1 MRGKI
6 RFSAFSFTVVLAL
19 FCCEISMAGMSSIDV
34 GMSVS
39 YDFSDRKYEDSGGR
53 TKEGEGGIDVAD
65 GDTKEEPK
73 DEKGN
78 TLSLIP
84 RFRYI
89 YSYNEK
95 DSLELLVAPSLDY
108 DFSDDKGVSLHYNDV
123 RGSFFKEIS
132 ERWSFSGENVFS
144 LTDNNDDGQESNSAQ
159 RQTVVDDAVTKGS
172 DSSAPTLDEENDNVR
187 YYRNHAALTTRYRY
201 SRENFMQFG
210 VSYDLLRK
218 DSDGVSS
225 EENNYDRY
233 AVQAEDK
240 HRFNSKWGTTLQG
253 SYVRGKYGEQKVS
266 ALPVENIRP
275 ESAESVSP
283 DSLVE
288 EAQAEKKSGDDVTE
302 YRFSG
307 SVIHYFDQENTL
319 ALEYNYIK
327 AVYDGGERN
336 NSVVHMGQLRWRH
349 RFSEMLESTFGIG
362 PAWRE
367 GGTSHFGL
375 NGLAELRYLH
385 KLGSY
390 SFQITKIYDVE
401 NFDGTDQR
409 GPVDRLNYRLAL
421 DRQLGKRLSISGV
434 LGYSEERGDEL
445 VLAQPGEE
453 GETSFV
459 SEEYEKRIWRVS
471 LGAKYH
477 LLEEIDAGIRY
488 SFSHLDAEAEEDSY
502 DEHRVMMTVD
512 WGREWLRW

>member
-6 RFSAFSFTVVLAL
+6 RFSAFTVVLIL
-19 FCCEISMAGMSSIDV
+19 FCCKIGMAGISGIDV

-39 YDFSDRKYEDSGGR
+39 YHFSDRKYEHSGVR
-53 TKEGEGGIDVAD
+53 TKEGEGGIDVAND
-65 GDTKEEPK
+65 DTEKEPEY
-73 DEKGN
+73 EKSN
-78 TLSLIP
+78 KLSLIP

-89 YSYNEK
+89 YSYNEN
-95 DSLELLVAPSLDY
+95 DSFELLVAPSLDY
-108 DFSDDKGVSLHYNDV
+108 DFSDDEGVSLHYNDV

-132 ERWSFSGENVFS
+132 ERWSFSGEDVFS
-144 LTDNNDDGQESNSAQ
+144 LTDNNDEEQESNSAE
-159 RQTVVDDAVTKGS
+159 RQTAADDAVTKGA
-172 DSSAPTLDEENDNVR
+172 DSSAPTLDEEKGDVR

-201 SRENFMQFG
+201 SRENLMQFG
-210 VSYDLLRK
+210 VSYDLLRE
-218 DSDGVSS
+218 DSDDVSS
-225 EENNYDRY
+225 EENDYDRY
-233 AVQAEDK
+233 ALQAENK

-253 SYVRGKYGEQKVS
+253 SYVLGKYGEQKVS
-266 ALPVENIRP
+266 SSPIKNVQP
-275 ESAESVSP
+275 EGAESVSP

-288 EAQAEKKSGDDVTE
+288 EAQAEKTSDDVVE
-302 YRFSG
+302 YRSSG
-307 SVIHYFDQENTL
+307 SVIHYFDEEDTFT
-319 ALEYNYIK
+319 LEYNYIK

-336 NSVVHMGQLRWRH
+336 NSAVYAGQLRWRH

-367 GGTSHFGL
+367 GGINHFGL
-375 NGLAELRYLH
+375 NGLAELHYLH

-390 SFQITKIYDVE
+390 SFQIKKIYDVE

-421 DRQLGKRLSISGV
+421 DRQLGKKLSIRGS

-453 GETSFV
+453 GEAFV
-459 SEEYEKRIWRVS
+459 RDEYEKKIWRAS

-477 LLEEIDAGIRY
+477 LSKEIDAGIRY
-488 SFSHLDAEAEEDSY
+488 SFSHLDAEVEDDSY
-502 DEHRVMMTVD
+502 DEHKVMMTVD
-512 WGREWLRW
+512 WWGREWLRW